1 MKKVLKKENI
11 DTSEIAPILK
21 NKKSIKMKN
30 EKYNKRV
37 FILAITLLMNGMLF
51 GQKAKK
57 IVPKT
62 ENEKIVITGNKAF
75 DYYALNEDKAVNVEM
90 KGPGELIMYTR
101 VLLNKD
107 QKKST
112 DFIVKFAK
120 DKKKPHVS
128 IIDPLDIDPTAK
140 SSEKAVTI
148 ENKMLISVPPGKHSY
163 LFYKKGSTE
172 AIYSHYAF
180 RKGKKMNW
188 NKANSKTNLENVVLT
203 SLDKKKTSDYYR
215 INEKQVFIGQA
226 NPGDYLKLVLRFECD
241 KTDLKSVK
249 TKIALSV
256 DGKVVQKYTLFYK
269 PTKKRVYKNEI
280 GKVPGKPKEVVFLI
294 PKMSSNKTIDYQI
307 AVLDNNKNALVS
319 MNTCSDYQSVAKKD
333 HKVTAL
339 SDKKTLETTPEK
351 ESKKL

>member
-1 MKKVLKKENI
+1 
-11 DTSEIAPILK
+11 
-21 NKKSIKMKN
+21 MKN
-30 EKYNKRV
+30 LKINNRV
-37 FILAITLLMNGMLF
+37 FILAITLLMNSVLV
-51 GQKAKK
+51 GQNAKK

-62 ENEKIVITGNKAF
+62 VNEKIVITGNKAY
-75 DYYALNEDKAVNVEM
+75 DYYALNEDKAVKVEM
-90 KGPGELIMYTR
+90 EGPGELIMYTR

-107 QKKST
+107 QKKAT
-112 DFIVKFAK
+112 DFIVKFTK
-120 DKKKPHVS
+120 DMKKPHVS
-128 IIDPLDIDPTAK
+128 NIDPLNVDPIAK
-140 SSEKAVTI
+140 TSGKAVTI

-163 LFYKKGSTE
+163 LFYKKGSAE

-180 RKGKKMNW
+180 RKGTTMNW
-188 NKANSKTNLENVVLT
+188 NKANSKTNLEKVVLT
-203 SLDKKKTSDYYR
+203 SLDKKKTNDYYR

-226 NPGDYLKLVLRFECD
+226 NSGDFLKFVLRSECD

-249 TKIALSV
+249 TKIALSI

-269 PTKKRVYKNEI
+269 PTKKMVYKNEI

-294 PKMSSNKTIDYQI
+294 PKRSSNKTIDYQI

-333 HKVTAL
+333 PKVTAL
-339 SDKKTLETTPEK
+339 SNKKALETTPEK